1 MHPIRVEYIV
11 QGEYDENDPVLRKI
25 QEFCLGIQ
33 IDFHIREFDPV
44 NYFEDRDY
52 IERVPAIQIYERG
65 EHTNTL
71 FPDERPIP
79 FIRKIHDKFEME
91 HFNRL
96 AKEQIWQEK
105 LKYLKRVFFKK
116 SPLKTDSVKPKTKL

>member
-11 QGEYDENDPVLRKI
+11 QGEYDENDPILRKI
-25 QEFCLGIQ
+25 QEFCFDIK
-33 IDFHIREFDPV
+33 IEFHIREFDPV

-52 IERVPAIQIYERG
+52 IERIPAIQIYEKG
-65 EHTNTL
+65 AHTNTL

-79 FIRKIHDKFEME
+79 FIREIHDKLEME
-91 HFNRL
+91 YLNRL

-116 SPLKTDSVKPKTKL
+116 SPLKTDSVKPKTML